1 MKIGLP
7 SSNKGIQRKVHP
19 QKWTLENIAH
29 MKSEFKLMGIAYD
42 WDREIATCLPE
53 YYKWEQLLFQ
63 RFYKE
68 GLAYK
73 KTGQLNFCENCQTVL
88 ANEQVHEGKCWRCDN
103 VVTLKEMQQWY
114 LKITN
119 YAKELLKD
127 QAKKLYENL
136 LAEGKVL
143 YKERS
148 PEPEIKRIKV
158 TILESEI
165 ANTQDKNHKYNFKM
179 LFGNYLSVSGIRLY
193 LGKKGFF
200 LSYPG
205 GEWFSRGKSN
215 YAFFPLFTVTQDCLR
230 DRALEIVSGANKD
243 KSALSH

>member
-1 MKIGLP
+1 MKTALFLILFNLSAQACVATLLNGEPKTIEIILMERGHY
-7 SSNKGIQRKVHP
+7 KDK
-19 QKWTLENIAH
+19 QKR
-29 MKSEFKLMGIAYD
+29 AY
-42 WDREIATCLPE
+42 
-53 YYKWEQLLFQ
+53 FSV
-63 RFYKE
+63 
-68 GLAYK
+68 
-73 KTGQLNFCENCQTVL
+73 VL
-88 ANEQVHEGKCWRCDN
+88 DGV
-103 VVTLKEMQQWY
+103 
-114 LKITN
+114 LKIRDLFLMQVEGEWVVKLTEFEEN
-119 YAKELLKD
+119 FEMSDKAKELLKD